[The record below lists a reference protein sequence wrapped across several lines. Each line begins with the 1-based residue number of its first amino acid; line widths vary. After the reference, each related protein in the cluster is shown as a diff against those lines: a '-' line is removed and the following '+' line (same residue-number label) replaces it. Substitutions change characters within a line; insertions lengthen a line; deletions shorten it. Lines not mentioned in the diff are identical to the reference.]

1 SAMTK
6 TAHRAESTDFSR
18 SYYTVG
24 FGVLASEASPSI
36 TSVDDLNTQY
46 MSDPMESYCLN
57 DTGMTLSKR
66 GFTDNCPSGSTAVFY
81 DEEDDGT
88 MMDGVAGVVE
98 LDMRGSGEMGL
109 PIDLPYSPPELKMN
123 ILDTNSVLGSFSEN
137 AGKGLN
143 IELYLTTNLFFP
155 EVSAKDSHTFVIDPE
170 VDEEFLEGVIS
181 LQVSPPSGYTI
192 AEGSKEAVSP
202 PYTEMTW
209 TFKKVKAPPVEEPP
223 VEKPPEEETDETI
236 EEEEIV
242 EVLEDSGLP
251 GPGLLVVLLTILGV
265 ASVRRRF

>member
-1 SAMTK
+1 VFGVDMYYPPFESYDGDGNCVGFDCDMADAIVARIGAHYEQELTAIMHEKTWDELLAFTYDDYDATLSAMTK

-98 LDMRGSGEMGL
+98 LDMRGSG
-109 PIDLPYSPPELKMN
+109 
-123 ILDTNSVLGSFSEN
+123 
-137 AGKGLN
+137 
-143 IELYLTTNLFFP
+143 
-155 EVSAKDSHTFVIDPE
+155 
-170 VDEEFLEGVIS
+170 
-181 LQVSPPSGYTI
+181 
-192 AEGSKEAVSP
+192 
-202 PYTEMTW
+202 
-209 TFKKVKAPPVEEPP
+209 
-223 VEKPPEEETDETI
+223 
-236 EEEEIV
+236 
-242 EVLEDSGLP
+242 
-251 GPGLLVVLLTILGV
+251 
-265 ASVRRRF
+265 